1 MAATT
6 TLTKT
11 VMGTDT
17 ATVTDGD
24 DLVSPDPV
32 QPKGMQL
39 LRILQLASPTLPVGA
54 YAYSQGM
61 ENAIDRQW
69 LTDAASTQAWIIGV
83 MRHSLARVDLPIF
96 SRLYTAL
103 LNCQADEFD
112 YWNEYLL
119 ASRESRELENE
130 DLQLANALLQLLS
143 DLGVE
148 SATARIDR
156 PTSFA
161 GAFVLASVHWNI
173 DLENALAAFLWS
185 WTDNQVAAA
194 IKLVPL
200 GQTAG
205 QKILVDC
212 MTHIPQAIR
221 AALDIKDDEIGFSA
235 PALAIGSAH
244 HETQYSRLFR
254 S

>member
-1 MAATT
+1 M
-6 TLTKT
+6 
-11 VMGTDT
+11 DT
-17 ATVTDGD
+17 ATATERVTPE
-24 DLVSPDPV
+24 SV
-32 QPKGMQL
+32 QPEVMQL
-39 LRILQLASPTLPVGA
+39 LRVLQLASPTLPVGA

-61 ENAIDRQW
+61 ENAIEHRW
-69 LTDAASTQAWIIGV
+69 LVDANSTQAWIIGV
-83 MRHSLARVDLPIF
+83 MQHGLAHVDLPIF
-96 SRLYTAL
+96 SRLYAAL
-103 LNCQADEFD
+103 LSKLPDEFD

-143 DLGVE
+143 DLGIE
-148 SATARIDR
+148 PATMRLER

-161 GAFVLASVHWNI
+161 GAFALASVHWNI
-173 DLENALAAFLWS
+173 DLKNALAAFLWS

-205 QKILVDC
+205 QKILVEC
-212 MTHIPQAIR
+212 MKHIPRVIDS
-221 AALDIKDDEIGFSA
+221 ALYMRDDEIGFSS